1 MPNLIKKSWTVS
13 NLAAL
18 PSITKL
24 AKKSS
29 LGLWKWP
36 AICSVGQPSNC
47 MKQGLRIM
55 YYTVW
60 TPSLKNSWCLQK
72 VFITVDCQAD
82 KVSSKFFI
90 FS

>member
-47 MKQGLRIM
+47 MNQGLRIM

-60 TPSLKNSWCLQK
+60 NPSLKNSWCLQK
-72 VFITVDCQAD
+72 VFKTVDCQAD